1 MKDKKENKMKDTHKL
16 LSPEEILNLSDSF
29 GLNLDTQGGST
40 KENLVILSVEK
51 PVIGSYK
58 LEIKDESPIVFFDPN
73 FFQKTVEMTE
83 DSIKIKL
90 FH

>member
-1 MKDKKENKMKDTHKL
+1 MA
-16 LSPEEILNLSDSF
+16 SSY
-29 GLNLDTQGGST
+29 
-40 KENLVILSVEK
+40 
-51 PVIGSYK
+51 YK

>member
-1 MKDKKENKMKDTHKL
+1 MNDRKEEKMEDTYNL

-29 GLNLDTQGGST
+29 GLNLDMQGGST
-40 KENLVILSVEK
+40 KENLVILSVET
-51 PVIGSYK
+51 PVVGSYK

-73 FFQKTVEMTE
+73 FFQKTVKMTE